1 MIYCIT
7 QHQINK
13 QVKDWPFTQ
22 KAKTYVRHR
31 HISTLTL
38 LSNYVRKLC
47 RSKFRCKSIL
57 INASQ
62 FLAKIMKILHFTVAY
77 ECHKT
82 VQNTSKIVICMS
94 IVTPYSYCWRWR
106 SLEDV
111 FRLHL
116 QKTSSRPLDQDEYVR
131 QNFAWHHFYRT

>member
-22 KAKTYVRHR
+22 KAKTYVRHH

-77 ECHKT
+77 ECHKIT
-82 VQNTSKIVICMS
+82 VPSSKVPIAICYTAFCVNKPTTM
-94 IVTPYSYCWRWR
+94 YCTAMCHGDAKIHA
-106 SLEDV
+106 L
-111 FRLHL
+111 
-116 QKTSSRPLDQDEYVR
+116 
-131 QNFAWHHFYRT
+131 